1 MEGLK
6 FLEIHKMV
14 HGHLGMSNALVNNT
28 GQVKIGMAMSE
39 SDRDCKSLIRTK
51 AEQELCET
59 KSNDSLTSHRDVQDL
74 GNIITHLATKKT
86 VNDQDNSQPDTRR
99 YSPTLLD
106 FIGET
111 LSATASGLS
120 QVRHHHFRGSIF
132 NIDT

>member
-1 MEGLK
+1 VEGLK

-14 HGHLGMSNALVNNT
+14 HGHLNMSNALVNNT

-59 KSNDSLTSHRDVQDL
+59 KSNDNLTSHRDVQDL
-74 GNIITHLATKKT
+74 GNIIMHLTTKNT
-86 VNDQDNSQPDTRR
+86 ANTQEIAGPDRRR

-106 FIGET
+106 FIGAT
-111 LSATASGLS
+111 VSATESGLS
-120 QVRHHHFRGSIF
+120 QV
-132 NIDT
+132 